1 MSKNFYLV
9 ERKPSYYSDELKEFE
24 EFIESLEVD

>member
-1 MSKNFYLV
+1 MSEQFYLV
-9 ERKPSYYSDELKEFE
+9 ERKPSDYSDELKEFE